1 MAIVKNREPERE
13 RVLDWMYYKLL
24 ATLQLHH
31 WKKNVTL
38 VVSLKR

>member
-13 RVLDWMYYKLL
+13 RERVLETFGHPA
-24 ATLQLHH
+24 ATPLE
-31 WKKNVTL
+31 KNVTL